1 MTNPEACIFVAAKI
15 LECASNGN
23 QSHDLL
29 LDTGRLAVI
38 DQFGNVDA
46 VRKFFR

>member
-1 MTNPEACIFVAAKI
+1 MTNPEARTLVAAKI

-29 LDTGRLAVI
+29 LDAGRLAVI
-38 DQFGNVDA
+38 DQSGNVDA
-46 VRKFFR
+46 VCKFFR

>member
-1 MTNPEACIFVAAKI
+1 MTNPEARTLVAAKI

-23 QSHDLL
+23 QTHDLL
-29 LDTGRLAVI
+29 LDTGR
-38 DQFGNVDA
+38 NVDA